1 MKLKSSKFIFITILL
16 ILNLG
21 YISIEIYKS
30 ILSKPLGPTI
40 TQSEFSRIS
49 TLSDFAYLFE
59 VAFILVSLTWILLM
73 FIKRNRTHF
82 IQHAGIHASLLISL
96 FVINY
101 ILSWSFNAPV
111 GNLTQLLYGP
121 FVFVIGAMI
130 YFVLTELLFKKIRYK
145 KV

>member
-1 MKLKSSKFIFITILL
+1 MDFINVHQKKPNSFHIT
-16 ILNLG
+16 
-21 YISIEIYKS
+21 
-30 ILSKPLGPTI
+30 
-40 TQSEFSRIS
+40 
-49 TLSDFAYLFE
+49 
-59 VAFILVSLTWILLM
+59 
-73 FIKRNRTHF
+73 
-82 IQHAGIHASLLISL
+82 SLLISL

-130 YFVLTELLFKKIRYK
+130 YFVLTELLSKIRYK